1 MQLTRD
7 HLLPPDIE
15 AYRHALHPHGR
26 VIVIA
31 PTRAACETIELAL
44 HTHID
49 TLLERQHG
57 TIVRQWARDGKGFG
71 IVAGTGTG
79 KTLGIRLIAE
89 EILKAPLLAGVVNR
103 EREATPE
110 TPQWNVVV
118 VTTGIARRWLAD
130 DLVTRRDT
138 IVVDEIHQ
146 TSAELELCLALGKRI
161 GARFIWLSATV
172 DPAVYRKYLG
182 SDEVLE
188 TSAFDPALRAKVTVT
203 PKQPAEFLDDRTVR
217 RFISARRGVAVFLP
231 TRAEVERL
239 GAELGSRFPKLATAF
254 YHGGEP
260 IRVLRPFLEGEIQ
273 KPYLLAMTAAGQSAL
288 NLPGLDTVVIYDARY
303 GNVVERGRN
312 VLHRLHLGP
321 NEILQMAGRVH
332 GRVAGGEVAILSD
345 RDLDF
350 ASLRPG
356 PPEFQLAGDTDRV
369 ALTCAALGVDAT
381 DLELPVPLDRTAYR
395 RSVARLTTRGLI
407 ENGRLTAYGRQVEAL
422 PVERPWAELL
432 VHADAETLPLVA
444 GASGID
450 SLHRMTREERDL
462 HGVLVPGSDHLTAY
476 NLLVEAV
483 NNCGRIGEVHGLPR
497 HVFDEA
503 QLAEWAERRGV
514 LMKAIEDGALGMASA
529 YRALDA
535 DLPDVLPF
543 ADHKLRAQFIDLIAR
558 IEPFDLV
565 LDEQTTDGQSVRIS
579 KTSVAGTWGAIAG
592 TLRYFADRMG
602 VARASIEGTTVPYD
616 LLRKYAVEGPAT
628 VVLTRHKQRHELAIS
643 RKLAYFGFNLER
655 GMERI
660 KGDIP
665 AEYLDAARNTL
676 ATALFAGDVD
686 HPCRARVDRS
696 VSALDEY
703 WRRSGGALQG
713 VDRDSVWAL
722 IRAQLDDVASWEE
735 FERTPVHVD
744 ANALVPPAE
753 RAHLD
758 ALPGS
763 VHLHGDAAALEYEVR
778 DGQGVVR
785 AYLREGQARRLKP
798 TELPVLDR
806 PLVFAVRRRGDV
818 LQSETVA
825 GLQELL
831 EQSGL
836 PRAGRNERDGRD
848 GKRRQP
854 HQHPGGN
861 RGRGPRGRP
870 RR

>member
-1 MQLTRD
+1 MQLTHD

-15 AYRHALHPHGR
+15 AYRHALHPRGR

-31 PTRAACETIELAL
+31 PTRAACETIELAVQV
-44 HTHID
+44 HIE

-57 TIVRQWARDGKGFG
+57 ATVRRWARDGIAFG

-89 EILKAPLLAGVVNR
+89 EILDEPLVVGVVNR

-110 TPQWNVVV
+110 TPQWNVVI

-130 DLVTRRDT
+130 DLISRRDT
-138 IVVDEIHQ
+138 IIVDEIHQ

-161 GARFIWLSATV
+161 GTRFIWLSATV
-172 DPAVYRKYLG
+172 DPAVYRTYLR

-188 TSAFDPALRAKVTVT
+188 TSAFDPELKAKVLVT
-203 PKQPAEFLDDRTVR
+203 ARQPAEFLDDRTVR

-239 GAELGSRFPKLATAF
+239 GAELGSRFPRLATAF

-260 IRVLRPFLEGEIQ
+260 IRVLRPFLEGDVP

-312 VLHRLHLGP
+312 VLHRLYLGP

-345 RDLDF
+345 RELDF
-350 ASLRPG
+350 GSLRPG

-381 DLELPVPLDRTAYR
+381 DLELPVPLDHLAYR
-395 RSVARLTTRGLI
+395 RSVARLTARGLI
-407 ENGRLTAYGRQVEAL
+407 ENGRLTRYGRQVEAL
-422 PVERPWAELL
+422 PVDRPWAELL
-432 VHADAETLPLVA
+432 VHADAEELPLVA

-462 HGVLVPGSDHLTAY
+462 SGVLVPGSDHLTAY
-476 NLLVEAV
+476 NLLAEAV
-483 NNCGRIGEVHGLPR
+483 NSCGRLGNVHGLPR
-497 HVFDEA
+497 HVFDDA

-529 YRALDA
+529 YRALDTE
-535 DLPDVLPF
+535 LPGVMPM
-543 ADHKLRAQFIDLIAR
+543 ADHKLRARFVDLVGRIA
-558 IEPFDLV
+558 PFDLV
-565 LDEQTTDGQSVRIS
+565 LDEHTADGQNVRIA

-592 TLRYFADRMG
+592 ALRYFADRSG
-602 VARASIEGTTVPYD
+602 VARASIEGTTIPHEVV
-616 LLRKYAVEGPAT
+616 RKYAVAGPTT
-628 VVLTRHKQRHELAIS
+628 VMLTRHRQRQELA
-643 RKLAYFGFNLER
+643 LARRLQYFGFELER
-655 GMERI
+655 SAERI
-660 KGDIP
+660 RGDIP
-665 AEYLDAARNTL
+665 AEYLDDARTL
-676 ATALFAGDVD
+676 LADALLAGNVE
-686 HPCRARVDRS
+686 HPYRARLDR
-696 VSALDEY
+696 AFTELDEY
-703 WRRSGGALQG
+703 WRRSGGALAG
-713 VDRDSVWAL
+713 IDRESVRAL
-722 IRAQLDDVASWEE
+722 IRAQLDDVTSWEE
-735 FERTPVHVD
+735 FQRTAVQIDV
-744 ANALVPPAE
+744 AALVPVIA

-758 ALPGS
+758 GLPAS
-763 VHLHGDAAALEYEVR
+763 LHVRGDAAPLEYEVR
-778 DGQGVVR
+778 DGEGIVR
-785 AYLREGQARRLKP
+785 VYLREGQARRLRAAD
-798 TELPVLDR
+798 LPVFDR

-818 LQSETVA
+818 LQAETVA
-825 GLQELL
+825 ALQELL
-831 EQSGL
+831 ERSG
-836 PRAGRNERDGRD
+836 PPAAGRNDHVARHHQP
-848 GKRRQP
+848 RRHEP
-854 HQHPGGN
+854 KGF

>member
-1 MQLTRD
+1 MLPARD
-7 HLLPPDIE
+7 HLLPVDID
-15 AYRHALHPHGR
+15 AYRHALHPRGR

-57 TIVRQWARDGKGFG
+57 AAVRQWAREGKAFG

-89 EILKAPLLAGVVNR
+89 EILDAPLLVGVVNR

-118 VTTGIARRWLAD
+118 VTTGIARRWLSD
-130 DLVTRRDT
+130 DLITRRDT
-138 IVVDEIHQ
+138 IIVDEIHQ

-172 DPAVYRKYLG
+172 DPAIYRAYLG

-188 TSAFDPALRAKVTVT
+188 TSAFDPALKAQVSVTA
-203 PKQPAEFLDDRTVR
+203 KQPAIFLDDRTVR

-239 GAELGSRFPKLATAF
+239 GAELGSRFPRLTTAF

-260 IRVLRPFLEGEIQ
+260 IRVLRPFLEGAVP

-312 VLHRLHLGP
+312 VLHRLYLGP

-395 RSVARLTTRGLI
+395 RSVAHLTARGLI
-407 ENGRLTAYGRQVEAL
+407 ENGRLTRYGRQVEAL

-432 VHADAETLPLVA
+432 VHADADQLPLVA

-476 NLLVEAV
+476 NLLAEAV
-483 NNCGRIGEVHGLPR
+483 NSCGRIGEVHGLPR
-497 HVFDEA
+497 HVFDEK
-503 QLAEWAERRGV
+503 QFAEWADRRGV

-529 YRALDA
+529 YRALDVE
-535 DLPDVLPF
+535 LPNMLPH
-543 ADHKLRAQFIDLIAR
+543 ADHLLRARFIDLVAR

-565 LDEQTTDGQSVRIS
+565 LDGHTADGQEVHIS
-579 KTSVAGTWGAIAG
+579 KTSVAGTWGAVAG
-592 TLRYFADRMG
+592 TLRYFADRSG
-602 VARASIEGTTVPYD
+602 VARASIEGTTVPYE
-616 LLRKYAVEGPAT
+616 LLREYAVQGQAK
-628 VVLTRHKQRHELAIS
+628 VLLSRHKQRQELVIA
-643 RKLAYFGFNLER
+643 RTLTYFGFELER
-655 GMERI
+655 SADRVRGE
-660 KGDIP
+660 IP
-665 AEYLDAARNTL
+665 AEYQNMSRSILADALLAGEVEHPYRARLDRAV
-676 ATALFAGDVD
+676 TALN
-686 HPCRARVDRS
+686 
-696 VSALDEY
+696 EY
-703 WRRSGGALQG
+703 WRRSGGALLG
-713 VDRDSVWAL
+713 IDRESLRAL
-722 IRAQLDDVASWEE
+722 IRAQLDDVTSWEE
-735 FERTPVHVD
+735 FQRTPVQIDVV
-744 ANALVPPAE
+744 ALVPAE
-753 RAHLD
+753 ARAHLD
-758 ALPGS
+758 ALPAS
-763 VHLHGDAAALEYEVR
+763 VAVRGDAAQLVYEVR
-778 DGQGVVR
+778 DGQGIVR
-785 AYLREGQARRLKP
+785 VYLREGQARRLRI
-798 TELPVLDR
+798 TDLPMFDR

-818 LQSETVA
+818 IQAESVPA
-825 GLQELL
+825 LQELL
-831 EQSGL
+831 EQGG
-836 PRAGRNERDGRD
+836 PPAAGRNDHVT
-848 GKRRQP
+848 KRHQP
-854 HQHPGGN
+854 HRRDPKGF